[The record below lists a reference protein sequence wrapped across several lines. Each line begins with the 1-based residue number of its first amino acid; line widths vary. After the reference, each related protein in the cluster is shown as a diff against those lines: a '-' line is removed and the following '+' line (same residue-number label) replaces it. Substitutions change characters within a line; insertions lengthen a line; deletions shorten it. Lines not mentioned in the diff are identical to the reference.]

1 MHVAMKM
8 VRNIIDHLP
17 RFSTVLVACNGGT
30 DPRYLIE
37 TLEERGLS
45 ILGPAYTKD
54 HALTLAAHSRADLAL
69 VQVQP
74 GEDDNG
80 QALAGQLQQTWG
92 IPALLIPA
100 TA

>member
-1 MHVAMKM
+1 MHVAMKI
-8 VRNIIDHLP
+8 VRSIIDHLP
-17 RFSTVLVACNGGT
+17 RFSTVLVACDSST

-74 GEDDNG
+74 GEDDTG

-92 IPALLIPA
+92 IPALLIQA